1 MNQSNYKAHLALL
14 AANIIYG
21 INYIVAKG
29 IMPHKIGPS
38 AFIFLR
44 ILGASLLFWF
54 IRIFVKEKI
63 DKSDYF
69 RLIVCGVLGIAI
81 NQLLYFHGLNL
92 TSPIDASIII
102 TAVPVMVLVFSF
114 FLLNEKV
121 TSQKLLGVLIG
132 GIGAFL
138 LIWYGNKLSGTSS
151 VLGNLLVLSNAIF
164 YAFYLVYV
172 KPLMKKYKPIT
183 VISWVFLIGFIFVI
197 PFGIPDI
204 LATNFSEFTL
214 NTYLVILYVVI
225 GTTFLTYL
233 FNIYA
238 LSKVQPSVNG
248 SYIYLQPVVSFIMVS
263 LYAYVFGYK
272 EYAQDINSVKIISC
286 LMVVLGVYLISK
298 TPKKRS
304 I

>member
-114 FLLNEKV
+114 FLLNEN
-121 TSQKLLGVLIG
+121 LI
-132 GIGAFL
+132 
-138 LIWYGNKLSGTSS
+138 
-151 VLGNLLVLSNAIF
+151 
-164 YAFYLVYV
+164 
-172 KPLMKKYKPIT
+172 
-183 VISWVFLIGFIFVI
+183 
-197 PFGIPDI
+197 
-204 LATNFSEFTL
+204 
-214 NTYLVILYVVI
+214 
-225 GTTFLTYL
+225 
-233 FNIYA
+233 
-238 LSKVQPSVNG
+238 VQ
-248 SYIYLQPVVSFIMVS
+248 
-263 LYAYVFGYK
+263 
-272 EYAQDINSVKIISC
+272 
-286 LMVVLGVYLISK
+286 
-298 TPKKRS
+298 
-304 I
+304 